1 LAIDTKIHVGPNPMM
16 MEIFPDINTVAVIV
30 RGLNGIAIIENSTV
44 AQYLASGGTG
54 AYGLA
59 SDQVNKQ
66 LIIGNRDTGNAWI
79 IYKDGGNW
87 RINGGSEMKNFGGM
101 ERTGPF
107 EIAYN
112 PNNNRI
118 YLISMRPNGTWF
130 VDVIEKQS
138 MTSLVTLATVD
149 VGSSGSDRDPNVG
162 GAGIAVDLVT
172 NNVFVADTADGTVTV
187 IGPNNQV
194 VATVPT
200 GEEPFD
206 VAVNPVTNQ
215 VFVSL
220 RRDNRV
226 HKFADIY

>member
-1 LAIDTKIHVGPNPMM
+1 
-16 MEIFPDINTVAVIV
+16 
-30 RGLNGIAIIENSTV
+30 
-44 AQYLASGGTG
+44 
-54 AYGLA
+54 
-59 SDQVNKQ
+59 
-66 LIIGNRDTGNAWI
+66 
-79 IYKDGGNW
+79 
-87 RINGGSEMKNFGGM
+87 M

-172 NNVFVADTADGTVTV
+172 NNVFVADTADSTVTV